1 MGRDGD
7 PGMVSADAAD
17 LKARTR
23 ETVQEVAAR
32 LHEIATWMYHH
43 PEVAHQEHQASARLA
58 SVLEDQGFTVQRP
71 AWGLET
77 AFDAGIGSTGPTV
90 VICGEMDALPDVGHA
105 CGHNLIGTA
114 AAAAG
119 AALAPITDELG
130 IRVRVL
136 GTPAEEG
143 HGGKVD
149 LLGAGAFEGVAVAMM
164 IHPGT
169 QDAADPTC
177 LAVKRFL
184 VRYHGKEAHAAA
196 DPHLGRNA
204 LDAAVQAYNN
214 IGALRQALLPTD
226 RVHGVITYGGGAP
239 NVIPAFTEMS
249 YYVRAPAADRLDEV
263 YRRVEACFAAAAA
276 ATGCRM
282 EILSKGNDCH
292 ELAPDPLLA
301 DLFAANSAALGRP
314 MARGGLMTG
323 STDMGNVSR
332 TVPSIHPMLDIHSA
346 PAVNHQRD
354 FAAHTITPDGL
365 AAITDGGLAM
375 AATVIDL
382 AAADRWDDL
391 GSALP

>member
-1 MGRDGD
+1 
-7 PGMVSADAAD
+7 MVKSKNSH
-17 LKARTR
+17 LKARAG
-23 ETVQEVAAR
+23 ETVQGLAAT

-43 PEVAHQEHQASARLA
+43 PEVAHQEHLA
-58 SVLEDQGFTVQRP
+58 STRLVSFLNDQGFTVEHP

-77 AFDAGIGSTGPTV
+77 AFDAAIGSTGPTV
-90 VICGEMDALPDVGHA
+90 VICAEMDALPEVGHA
-105 CGHNLIGTA
+105 CGHNIIGA
-114 AAAAG
+114 AAVAAG
-119 AALAPITDELG
+119 AALAPLVDELG
-130 IRVRVL
+130 LRVRVL

-149 LLGAGAFEGVAVAMM
+149 LLNAGAFDGVAAAMM

-169 QDAADPTC
+169 HDAADPTC

-184 VRYHGKEAHAAA
+184 VRYHGTEAHAAA

-204 LDAAVQAYNN
+204 LDAAVQAYNS
-214 IGALRQALLPTD
+214 IGALRQALLSTD

-249 YYVRAPAADRLDEV
+249 YYVRAPRADRLDEV

-282 EILSKGNDCH
+282 EIVPKGNDCH
-292 ELAPDPLLA
+292 ELAPDPVLA
-301 DLFAANSAALGRP
+301 DLFAANSAGLGRP

-332 TVPSIHPMLDIHSA
+332 AVPGIHPMLDIHAA
-346 PAVNHQRD
+346 PAVNHQRE

-365 AAITDGGLAM
+365 TAITDGGVTM
-375 AATVIDL
+375 AATIIDL
-382 AAADRWDDL
+382 ALTDRWDDL
-391 GSALP
+391 GSALV